1 MASHVA
7 GVGIVQTRDGIELTV
22 KVVPGASRTRV
33 AGVWGTALKLAVS
46 APAEGGRANA
56 AVIELLAGALGVGKR
71 DVSIIRGRTGP
82 LKTVVVAKLTAD
94 EARQRLAAL

>member
-22 KVVPGASRTRV
+22 KVVPGASQTRV

-46 APAEGGRANA
+46 APAEGGKANA
-56 AVIELLAGALGVGKR
+56 AVIELLAGVLGVRKTE
-71 DVSIIRGRTGP
+71 VSIIRGHTGP
-82 LKTVVVAKLTAD
+82 LKTVAVAKLTAD
-94 EARQRLAAL
+94 AARQRLAAL